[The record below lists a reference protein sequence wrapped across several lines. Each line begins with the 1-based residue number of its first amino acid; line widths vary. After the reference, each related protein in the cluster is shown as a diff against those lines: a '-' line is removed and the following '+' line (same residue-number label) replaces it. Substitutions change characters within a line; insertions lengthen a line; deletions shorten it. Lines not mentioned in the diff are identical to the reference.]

1 MSRIWKGLGKIAF
14 AAATLFT
21 AQQALANGTAADT
34 TVSNTVT
41 VNYSISGTPQ
51 TPVPSTVT
59 FKVDRKIDVVV
70 AEIGA
75 ADTEVV
81 PSATNQ
87 VTSFTVTNA
96 SNATIDIA
104 LSTLLDLTT
113 GPRANTANFTAT
125 NVRIYLDNG
134 DATFNI
140 GTDTLV
146 THLDAVEATIDGNP
160 TAGIRTIFVVADIP
174 AGLNNNDLEVVT
186 LTAGARQNDSA
197 ATLGAVFTDDA
208 ATPDDKD
215 TVQNV
220 FADGDGPASDDANRD
235 GKHSDDDGYKVV
247 VTALT
252 VTKSVSTINHMIGGD
267 TITTNPKAI
276 PGALLEYCVLMNN
289 TGGTAAT
296 AVTFSDVLPAEVT
309 YEPGTML
316 SGTTCVGAATAEDD
330 NATDA
335 DDSDGFGANYNA
347 GTTTVAGAVTTIAG
361 GTTAAIKFRV
371 KVK

>member
-1 MSRIWKGLGKIAF
+1 MSRIWKGLGKVVI

-34 TVSNTVT
+34 TVSNTVS
-41 VNYSISGTPQ
+41 VDYSISGTPQ
-51 TPVPSTVT
+51 TQVQSVVT

-113 GPRANTANFTAT
+113 GPRGNTATFTAT
-125 NVRIYLDNG
+125 NVRIFLDNG
-134 DATFNI
+134 DATFNA

-174 AGLNNNDLEVVT
+174 AGLVNNDLEVVT
-186 LTAGARQNDSA
+186 LTAGARQNDAA
-197 ATLGAVFTDDA
+197 ATLGAVFTDDS

-276 PGALLEYCVLMNN
+276 PGAVLEYCLFLEN
-289 TGGTAAT
+289 TGAIAT
-296 AVTFSDVLPAEVT
+296 TDVIFSDVLPAEVT
-309 YEPGTML
+309 YETGTLL
-316 SGTTCVGAATAEDD
+316 SGTTCVGAATSEDD

-335 DDSDGFGANYNA
+335 DDTTGIGANYN
-347 GTTTVAGAVTTIAG
+347 GTTTVAGTVDSIAAG
-361 GTTAAIKFRV
+361 ATAAIKFRV